1 MAALED
7 ALTAGAR
14 AVDYLSEWF
23 DRAGLCCSLDPEAR
37 DRLLTFEVRRGRRS
51 VRVAASQETLAGALA
66 KEGLV
71 HEVAARIAR
80 TADAE
85 LGSSKAAR

>member
-7 ALTAGAR
+7 ALAAGAR
-14 AVDYLSEWF
+14 AVEYLGDWF
-23 DRAGLCCSLDPEAR
+23 DRAGLCCSLDPETR

-51 VRVAASQETLAGALA
+51 VRVAASQETLAQALA

-85 LGSSKAAR
+85 LAGKPAR

>member
-14 AVDYLSEWF
+14 AVDYLGDWF
-23 DRAGLCCSLDPEAR
+23 DRAGLCCSMDPEAR
-37 DRLLTFEVRRGRRS
+37 DRLLTFEVQRGAKS
-51 VRVAASQETLAGALA
+51 VRVAASQETLAAALGR
-66 KEGLV
+66 EGLV

-85 LGSSKAAR
+85 LSGKPAR